1 MYIKVGGPVFQTSK
15 RRGERTMEEWSIC
28 SGCFFLTGY
37 GANILIFTHHSLKHS
52 TTLHCNLH
60 ESRSSHLVLLTVVS
74 TVLGTASPYVV
85 PDTPQTATGLN
96 KRAT

>member
-37 GANILIFTHHSLKHS
+37 GANILTLTHHSLRHS
-52 TTLHCNLH
+52 TTVHCHLH
-60 ESRSSHLVLLTVVS
+60 ESRSSHLVYSLQSPQCLGQPRHMLFLTLHKLP
-74 TVLGTASPYVV
+74 LG
-85 PDTPQTATGLN
+85 
-96 KRAT
+96 